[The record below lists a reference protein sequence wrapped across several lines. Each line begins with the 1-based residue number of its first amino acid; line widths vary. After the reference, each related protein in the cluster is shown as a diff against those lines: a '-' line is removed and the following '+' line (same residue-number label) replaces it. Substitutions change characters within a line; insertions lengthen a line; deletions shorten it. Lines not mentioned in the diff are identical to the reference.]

1 VAVAAAAAQ
10 PPQVLAQHRQP
21 QDQKLL

>member
-1 VAVAAAAAQ
+1 VVVAVAAVQ